1 MYKPNYKSK
10 CCGAKVKIEGGVSDF
25 GGRYK
30 KGQTYHFVCRKCKK
44 PCDILE
50 EDNKVNL

>member
-10 CCGAKVKIEGGVSDF
+10 CCGAKVKVEGGIPDF
-25 GGRYK
+25 VIDREAVTIHYIC
-30 KGQTYHFVCRKCKK
+30 QKCKK

-50 EDNKVNL
+50 EDNKVNA